1 MNTNEYINYN
11 GQIIKKK
18 DFFIGVENRGFRY
31 GDGIFET
38 IRMFDGKIPFLE
50 QHIKRLAKGI
60 KFLQLELS
68 NDISL
73 DFWRY
78 EIGRIVKFH
87 QLKSPK
93 PTNNYRIRLS
103 MFRNDGGF
111 YTPLTNKASYIIEVS
126 PLECS
131 EFEWNKKGKKI
142 GIYNKVRLNNDKLS
156 NLKTSNALPYV
167 LAGIYNQQHG
177 YDDCLLLNNEG
188 NIAESIHSNIFLITR
203 NKLITPDLSQG
214 CTAGTMRNT
223 IINIAKTIGLKVKEK
238 PCSTKELSHA
248 SEVFLT
254 NAIRG
259 IQWVKSFEKHAYSNS
274 KTKKLFHHL
283 TEFVNKSIE

>member
-1 MNTNEYINYN
+1 MNTNEYIIYN
-11 GQIIKKK
+11 GQIVKTK
-18 DFFIGVENRGFRY
+18 DFSIGVENRGFRY

-50 QHIKRLAKGI
+50 QHINRLAKGM
-60 KFLQLELS
+60 KFLKLELS
-68 NDISL
+68 NEVSI

-78 EIGRIVKFH
+78 EIRRIIKFH
-87 QLKSPK
+87 QLKSSK
-93 PTNNYRIRLS
+93 QTNDYRIRLS
-103 MFRNDGGF
+103 IFRNDGGF
-111 YTPLTNKASYIIEVS
+111 YTPLTNEASYVIEVS

-188 NIAESIHSNIFLITR
+188 NIAESIHSNVFLFIKD
-203 NKLITPDLSQG
+203 KLITPDLRQG

-223 IINIAKTIGLKVKEK
+223 IINIAKTMDLKVKEK
-238 PCSTKELSHA
+238 PCSIKELSNA

-259 IQWVKSFEKHAYSNS
+259 IQWVKSFEKHSYSNS
-274 KTKKLFHHL
+274 KTKILFHHL
-283 TEFVNKSIE
+283 TEFVKKSAQ